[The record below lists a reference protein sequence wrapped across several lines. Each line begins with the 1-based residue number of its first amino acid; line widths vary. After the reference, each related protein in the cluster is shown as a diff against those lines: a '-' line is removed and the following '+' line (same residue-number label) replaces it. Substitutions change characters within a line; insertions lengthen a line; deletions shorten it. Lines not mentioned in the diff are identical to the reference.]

1 MMKYAISILALALP
15 LMSSAATDS
24 DVSTGVYSDCVK
36 WTTINGVEHSKGF
49 QYILNDDDS
58 MSLDVLYYTG
68 TDKCEGDGEELLHA
82 ENFTVQKKVA
92 HKNTVFLILA
102 KNEDSGDYY
111 EMMFSKDRVMVS
123 ISDSLP
129 IKYDFNRTLLLKK
142 VQ

>member
-1 MMKYAISILALALP
+1 MKYAISILALVLP
-15 LMSSAATDS
+15 LMSNATTETNVSA
-24 DVSTGVYSDCVK
+24 GVYSDCVK

-49 QYILNDDDS
+49 QYILNEDDS

-68 TDKCEGDGEELLHA
+68 TDKCEGDGEVLLHA
-82 ENFTVQKKVA
+82 ENFTIQKKVA
-92 HKNTVFLILA
+92 HGKTLFLMLA